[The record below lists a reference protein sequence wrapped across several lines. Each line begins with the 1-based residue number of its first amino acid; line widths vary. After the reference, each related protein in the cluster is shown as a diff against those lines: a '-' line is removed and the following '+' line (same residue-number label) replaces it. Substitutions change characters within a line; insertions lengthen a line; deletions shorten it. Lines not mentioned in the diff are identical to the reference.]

1 MEVTVPGRYSRARF
15 AKGGSSTCSAKRQAW
30 RGDFAENF
38 CRNAN
43 FRGAIFTESCILAC
57 KLQYQG
63 IEPSAPWSGASSGRI
78 LTIERSYKVRLHVLK
93 AVLEIP
99 LCVSYLF
106 LVVRSLQA
114 TLSEMRT
121 QYAGQTQ
128 SR

>member
-1 MEVTVPGRYSRARF
+1 MVGREVGSYSDNR
-15 AKGGSSTCSAKRQAW
+15 
-30 RGDFAENF
+30 
-38 CRNAN
+38 
-43 FRGAIFTESCILAC
+43 TEL
-57 KLQYQG
+57 LD
-63 IEPSAPWSGASSGRI
+63 
-78 LTIERSYKVRLHVLK
+78 RSYKVRFHVLK